1 MGAGGP
7 RGSVSVF
14 SCLFTITLLHTQY
27 RAWNIGAALEIPG
40 DIGAKP
46 DHFPPLLTE
55 DNEIRSQVLY
65 LETIETTIRANI
77 GV

>member
-1 MGAGGP
+1 M
-7 RGSVSVF
+7 F

-27 RAWNIGAALEIPG
+27 RAWNIGAAPEISG
-40 DIGAKP
+40 DIGVKP

-55 DNEIRSQVLY
+55 DNEVRSQVLY

-77 GV
+77 GM